1 MFFKKIYYFYVLL
14 KKSTQYS
21 NFQCHHF
28 NTTLIITDDTM
39 SLYSSQSLPTT
50 PHLIATD
57 TNYMSPTN
65 DRFCAD
71 NSFVENKQIDNLN
84 TINSTFF
91 VR

>member
-28 NTTLIITDDTM
+28 NTTLIKTDDTM
-39 SLYSSQSLPTT
+39 SLYSSQSLPAT

-57 TNYMSPTN
+57 TTYMSPTN
-65 DRFCAD
+65 EQFCSR
-71 NSFVENKQIDNLN
+71 NNVEKNKKIEIFN
-84 TINSTFF
+84 TINSRFF
-91 VR
+91 AR

>member
-57 TNYMSPTN
+57 TTYMSPKNEQLCTN
-65 DRFCAD
+65 NNIEED
-71 NSFVENKQIDNLN
+71 KQTKHFN
-84 TINSTFF
+84 TINSRFF